1 MKISAS
7 IQAANQ
13 LNLLEDIEN
22 NKNKFNQLHID
33 ITDGHFAENISMSY
47 KIIKEL
53 KRATEYFIDVHLMIE
68 NNVKYTEIAFNNGAD
83 FVTVHSESID
93 VDSFKML
100 SEKYNQIGIA
110 TLPSTPNEYLKQYL
124 PYASGVLLLG
134 VNPGFSNQSKVIS
147 LLEKAKEF
155 YKQFPKYEKTL
166 ILDGGIKASEL
177 DDYEDLG
184 VDIVVQGG
192 AIFG

>member
-13 LNLLEDIEN
+13 LNLLDDIEN

-47 KIIKEL
+47 KIIQQL

-93 VDSFKML
+93 VDSFKVL
-100 SEKYNQIGIA
+100 SDKYNHMGIA
-110 TLPSTPNEYLKQYL
+110 TLPSTPNEYLEKYL

-155 YKQFPKYEKTL
+155 YSKFPQYNGSL
-166 ILDGGIKASEL
+166 ILDGGIQNSDL
-177 DDYEDLG
+177 GDYQDLG

>member
-7 IQAANQ
+7 IQAADQ
-13 LNLLEDIEN
+13 LNLLDDIEI

-47 KIIKEL
+47 KIIQQL
-53 KRATEYFIDVHLMIE
+53 KHATEYYIDVHLMIE
-68 NNVKYTEIAFNNGAD
+68 NNVKYTEVAFNNGAD
-83 FVTVHSESID
+83 FVTVHAESID
-93 VDSFKML
+93 VDGFKML
-100 SEKYNQIGIA
+100 SKKFTHMGIG
-110 TLPSTPNEYLKQYL
+110 TLPSTPNDFLEQYL

-134 VNPGFSNQSKVIS
+134 VNPGFSNQSKVVS
-147 LLEKAKEF
+147 LLEKANEF
-155 YKQFPKYEKTL
+155 YKQFPKYDGTL
-166 ILDGGIKASEL
+166 ILDGGIKNS
-177 DDYEDLG
+177 DIKDYKDLG

>member
-110 TLPSTPNEYLKQYL
+110 TLPSTPNEYLEQYL

-155 YKQFPKYEKTL
+155 YKQFPNYEKTL

>member
-7 IQAANQ
+7 IQAADQ
-13 LNLLEDIEN
+13 LNLLDDIEN

-47 KIIKEL
+47 KIIQQL
-53 KRATEYFIDVHLMIE
+53 KHATEYFIDVHLMIE
-68 NNVKYTEIAFNNGAD
+68 NNVKYTETAFNNGAD

-93 VDSFKML
+93 VDSFKVL
-100 SEKYNQIGIA
+100 SDKYNHMGIA
-110 TLPSTPNEYLKQYL
+110 TLPSTPIDYLEKYL

-134 VNPGFSNQSKVIS
+134 VNPGFSNQAKVIS

-155 YKQFPKYEKTL
+155 YSKFPQYNGSL
-166 ILDGGIKASEL
+166 ILDGGIQNSDL
-177 DDYEDLG
+177 GGYEDLG

>member
-7 IQAANQ
+7 VQAANQ

-22 NKNKFNQLHID
+22 NKKSFDQLHID
-33 ITDGHFAENISMSY
+33 ITDGHFAENISMSF
-47 KIIKEL
+47 KIIEQL
-53 KRATEYFIDVHLMIE
+53 KHVTDYYIDVHLMIE
-68 NNVKYTEIAFNNGAD
+68 NNVKYTKIAFNSGAD

-93 VDSFKML
+93 VDSFKLL
-100 SEKYNQIGIA
+100 SEKYNHMGIA
-110 TLPSTPNEYLKQYL
+110 TLPSTPHDHLKKYL
-124 PYASGVLLLG
+124 PYASAVLLLG
-134 VNPGFSNQSKVIS
+134 VNPGFSNQTKVVS
-147 LLEKAKEF
+147 LLEKSKEF
-155 YKQFPKYEKTL
+155 YTQFPEYDGNL
-166 ILDGGIKASEL
+166 ILDGGIKDSDL

>member
-7 IQAANQ
+7 VQAANQ

-22 NKNKFNQLHID
+22 NNKSFDQLHID
-33 ITDGHFAENISMSY
+33 ITDGHFAENISMSF
-47 KIIKEL
+47 KIIEQL
-53 KRATEYFIDVHLMIE
+53 KQVTDYYIDVHLMIE
-68 NNVKYTEIAFNNGAD
+68 NNVKYTEVAFNSGAD

-93 VDSFKML
+93 VDSFKLL
-100 SEKYNQIGIA
+100 SEKYNHMGIA
-110 TLPSTPNEYLKQYL
+110 TLPSTPHDHLKKYL
-124 PYASGVLLLG
+124 PYASAVLLLG
-134 VNPGFSNQSKVIS
+134 VNPGFSNQTKVIS
-147 LLEKAKEF
+147 LLEKSKEF
-155 YKQFPKYEKTL
+155 YTQFPEYDGNL
-166 ILDGGIKASEL
+166 ILDGGIKDSDL